1 MLDPG
6 YVRDHPAE
14 VQTRLGSRGA
24 DLTAVLAELAGLE
37 ADRRALIPV
46 VERLKQEQNAASDAI
61 GRAKREGQDVS
72 SLFAENK
79 ARGAE
84 IKKHEATLAE
94 VEGRRDGVLLTLP
107 NLPHTSV
114 PVGRSSDDNPEVR
127 RWGQPKA
134 FTFEPKPH
142 WELG

>member
-72 SLFAENK
+72 TLFAQNK
-79 ARGAE
+79 ARAAE
-84 IKKHEATLAE
+84 IKKLEVTLAD
-94 VEGRRDGVLLTLP
+94 VEAKRDALLLTLP
-107 NLPHTSV
+107 NLPHVSV
-114 PVGRSSDDNPEVR
+114 PVGRSSGDNPEVR
-127 RWGQPKA
+127 RSGHPRE
-134 FTFEPKPH
+134 FSFEP
-142 WELG
+142 